1 MTIAT
6 LNKALLRDLPA
17 VPAGRKK
24 LRIVDAQLSGF
35 HMELA
40 ATGSITYRLR
50 YRNARGQVRDIRLG
64 KHPELTPDEA
74 RKLALKYKGDVWR
87 GGDPAAERDRLR
99 AIPTFETF
107 VREHIL
113 PHAKETLRSYVEVE
127 GLMRLRVVPA
137 LGKLH
142 LDEITPLHVARFR
155 KGMIDEGLSASRVNA
170 HLAALRRAF
179 NLAIEWQ
186 FFQGRNPAASPGMLR
201 TEGREMFLD
210 AAQVK
215 GLLLALAADPDQGA
229 ASAVALLALTGA
241 RKSEI
246 LLARWSCVDFDR
258 RILWVPRSKS
268 GRRRPIFLSDQAI
281 AVLKLQPRQPGAEF
295 VFPSP
300 RRDEQALSELRGV
313 WARVKLAAD
322 LPEDLR
328 LHDLRHTFASLL
340 ANDGVPLYDIG
351 KLLGHTQLATTS
363 RYAHLQADR
372 QLEAVNSVGRL
383 AVPTENE
390 SVSKRSAHNDN
401 DEQDAA

>member
-1 MTIAT
+1 M
-6 LNKALLRDLPA
+6 P
-17 VPAGRKK
+17 
-24 LRIVDAQLSGF
+24 
-35 HMELA
+35 
-40 ATGSITYRLR
+40 
-50 YRNARGQVRDIRLG
+50 
-64 KHPELTPDEA
+64 
-74 RKLALKYKGDVWR
+74 
-87 GGDPAAERDRLR
+87 
-99 AIPTFETF
+99 
-107 VREHIL
+107 
-113 PHAKETLRSYVEVE
+113 
-127 GLMRLRVVPA
+127 
-137 LGKLH
+137 
-142 LDEITPLHVARFR
+142 
-155 KGMIDEGLSASRVNA
+155 
-170 HLAALRRAF
+170 
-179 NLAIEWQ
+179 
-186 FFQGRNPAASPGMLR
+186 
-201 TEGREMFLD
+201 
-210 AAQVK
+210 AQVK

-246 LLARWSCVDFDR
+246 LLARWACVDFDR

-281 AVLKLQPRQPGAEF
+281 AVLKLQPRPPCAEF

-300 RRDEQALSELRGV
+300 RRDAQALSELRGV
-313 WARVKLAAD
+313 WARAKLAAD

-390 SVSKRSAHNDN
+390 SVPKRPAHNDN
-401 DEQDAA
+401 DAQDAA